1 MEILKLKN
9 EREGMVQEKE
19 NLSRE
24 KTQVMDEVVKK
35 LQFNIFLLVFCIH

>member
-19 NLSRE
+19 ILSRE

-35 LQFNIFLLVFCIH
+35 S

>member
-9 EREGMVQEKE
+9 EKEGMVQEKE

-24 KTQVMDEVVKK
+24 KTQVMDEVIKK
-35 LQFNIFLLVFCIH
+35 MTV